1 MFSLRPARLN
11 VLAGTIVIASV
22 LTPTALSA
30 DRQEQPTPSERD
42 NGRPGKK
49 NRPEPVRWLP
59 RPDDGNAMRRRSMES
74 ELEIDARR
82 AEPPPPKVLGA
93 FPIEGSHD
101 YGTAENA
108 FGDAR
113 PGHMHTGHDVFADE
127 GTPLVAA
134 RAGEVVEA
142 GSDGGRG
149 NFLVIYDKVAD
160 KSFVYMHMVAPASV
174 QTGDVVKLGQ
184 RVGAVGCTGS
194 CSGAHLHF
202 ELREGK
208 GSGGEAADP
217 LPLLQRWE
225 KAA

>member
-30 DRQEQPTPSERD
+30 DWQEPPMPPTPDRS
-42 NGRPGKK
+42 GKK
-49 NRPEPVRWLP
+49 KDRAEPVRWLP
-59 RPDDGNAMRRRSMES
+59 RPDDGNAMRARSMES
-74 ELEIDARR
+74 GLKIDARR
-82 AEPPPPKVLGA
+82 AEPPAPKVLGA
-93 FPIEGSHD
+93 FPIKGEHD

-113 PGHMHTGHDVFADE
+113 AGHMHAGHDVFADE
-127 GTPLVAA
+127 GTPLLAA

-142 GSDGGRG
+142 GNDGGRG
-149 NFLVIYDKVAD
+149 NFVVIYDKAAD
-160 KSFVYMHMVAPASV
+160 QSYVYMHMVAPASV
-174 QTGDVVKLGQ
+174 ETGDSVKPGQ

-202 ELREGK
+202 ELRDGK
-208 GSGGEAADP
+208 GSAGEASDP
-217 LPLLQRWE
+217 LPLLRRWE
-225 KAA
+225 NAA